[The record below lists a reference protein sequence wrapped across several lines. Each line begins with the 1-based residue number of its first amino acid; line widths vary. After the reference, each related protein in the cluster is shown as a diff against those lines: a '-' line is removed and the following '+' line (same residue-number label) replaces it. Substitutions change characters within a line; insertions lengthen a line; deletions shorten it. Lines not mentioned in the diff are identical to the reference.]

1 MTTRAEL
8 ADQLFPQVKESIDD
22 LLAKYPP
29 RPEGKVLRFAP
40 SPTWYLHFGGLYT
53 SFVGWKY
60 AKQNE
65 GKMLLRIEDTD
76 QKREIE
82 GATQLLITAL
92 QKFGIQFDEG
102 P

>member
-8 ADQLFPQVKESIDD
+8 AELLFPEVKESIDD

-40 SPTWYLHFGGLYT
+40 SPTGYLHFGHLYT

-60 AKQNE
+60 AQQNH
-65 GKMLLRIEDTD
+65 GVFFLRIEDTD
-76 QKREIE
+76 QKREVI
-82 GATQLLITAL
+82 GATQVLLQSL
-92 QKFGIQFDEG
+92 KKF
-102 P
+102 